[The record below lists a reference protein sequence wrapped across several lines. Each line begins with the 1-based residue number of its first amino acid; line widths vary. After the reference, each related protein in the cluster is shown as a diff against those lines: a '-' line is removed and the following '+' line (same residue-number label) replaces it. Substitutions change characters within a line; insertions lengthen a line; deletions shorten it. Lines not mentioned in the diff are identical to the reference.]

1 MAAEIIT
8 PQRRKEL
15 LAEREEELLVAE
27 KTGQKFTK
35 KHPQVGAKFV
45 IQMQH
50 SQRFI
55 VDINAA
61 DMVELLWATDVSH
74 FTDHELFTE
83 QEKKMMTYLKG
94 AVTREKTKARNSIGT
109 SHGKVDH
116 VLAYACSTQITDTV
130 VSAIREIMGMRG
142 DMDDATWN
150 QYHPDIAE
158 NYDEQLQRK
167 HKEIIDHKMKLY
179 REQNGSA
186 LKYLET

>member
-15 LAEREEELLVAE
+15 LAKRQEELLVAE
-27 KTGQKFTK
+27 RTGQKIIK

-45 IQMQH
+45 IHMQH

-61 DMVELLWATDVSH
+61 DLVELLWATDVCH

-83 QEKKMMTYLKG
+83 EEKKMMTYLKG
-94 AVTREKTKARNSIGT
+94 AVTREKTKARNCIGAVD
-109 SHGKVDH
+109 GKVDH

-130 VSAIREIMGMRG
+130 VAAIKEIMGMRG
-142 DMDDATWN
+142 DGDDDAWEK
-150 QYHPDIAE
+150 YHPDIAE
-158 NYDEQLQRK
+158 NYDKQLQRK
-167 HKEIIDHKMKLY
+167 HKEIIDRKMSLY
-179 REQNGSA
+179 QEQNGSA

>member
-1 MAAEIIT
+1 
-8 PQRRKEL
+8 
-15 LAEREEELLVAE
+15 
-27 KTGQKFTK
+27 
-35 KHPQVGAKFV
+35 
-45 IQMQH
+45 
-50 SQRFI
+50 
-55 VDINAA
+55 
-61 DMVELLWATDVSH
+61 
-74 FTDHELFTE
+74 
-83 QEKKMMTYLKG
+83 
-94 AVTREKTKARNSIGT
+94 
-109 SHGKVDH
+109 